1 MKVKKL
7 LKTMLVLAGA
17 SAGLAIAQLVITV
30 VQEHYGRFGGR
41 YDWWIQPAFFGIC
54 IVVGGVLT
62 MIFSEGLLTS
72 IMSFIKGVEKGI
84 TQASYKTVLF
94 ASGGLGFGLLV
105 AFLLST
111 IFSRLGNTPL
121 VFCINIILY
130 MICIYLGLAVA
141 KKMSHSKENM
151 GFYSE
156 ERAAHSD
163 QKYVDTSVIIDGRI
177 FDICKTGV
185 LEGTLVIPEFVLAE
199 LQHIADSEDALRRAK
214 GRRGLDILQKMQ
226 NELGETG
233 LQVEVKRLEK
243 AEEEPVDAAL
253 LRLAKE
259 AGGKVLTLDYNLNKV
274 AAVQKVSVININ
286 ELANA
291 IKPLML
297 PGEELNVCILKK
309 GREREQG
316 IAYLEDGTMIVVE
329 EAKNRVGEEFR
340 VAVTSVLQTAAG
352 RMIFAKPLEK

>member
-1 MKVKKL
+1 MKKL

-17 SAGLAIAQLVITV
+17 SAGLAIAQVVITV
-30 VQEHYGRFGGR
+30 VQEHYGRFGGS
-41 YDWWIQPAFFGIC
+41 YDWWIQPAFYGIC
-54 IVVGGVLT
+54 IVVGGILT
-62 MIFSEGLLTS
+62 MIFSEKLLSS
-72 IMSFIKGVEKGI
+72 IMAFLRKVEKGI

-94 ASGGLGFGLLV
+94 SCCGLGFGLLI
-105 AFLLST
+105 AFLIST
-111 IFSRLGNTPL
+111 IILHLGNTPL
-121 VFCINIILY
+121 TVCINVMLY
-130 MICIYLGLAVA
+130 IVCIYLGLVVA
-141 KKMSHSKENM
+141 KKMSHAKGRT
-151 GFYSE
+151 GFYPE
-156 ERAAHSD
+156 ESTVQSD

-185 LEGTLVIPEFVLAE
+185 LEGTLIIPEFVLAE

-233 LQVEVKRLEK
+233 LHVEVRHLEK

-259 AGGKVLTLDYNLNKV
+259 VGGKVLTLDYNLNKV

-291 IKPLML
+291 IKPLLL

-352 RMIFAKPLEK
+352 RMIFAKPLGK